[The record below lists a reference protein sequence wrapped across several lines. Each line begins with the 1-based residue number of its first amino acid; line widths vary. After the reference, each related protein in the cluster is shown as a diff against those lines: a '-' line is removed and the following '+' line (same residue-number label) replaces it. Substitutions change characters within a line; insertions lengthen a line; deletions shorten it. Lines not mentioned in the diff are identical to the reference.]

1 MKQRFI
7 KIPSAV
13 CGNLCKSV
21 AHFSF
26 STLMSNRFI
35 KSPFLC
41 VLLIL
46 LAARSN
52 SSAAEKTV
60 DDFRAAAAKANAVLT
75 IPDWEQTP
83 QAVEGSM
90 KHAIAKAN
98 AALDQIGSQDLSKV
112 TFKSTVVA
120 LDDATYQAGLAANK
134 ATIIKETNTNPAMRS
149 AGENAVK
156 AFQDWAVGIDYR
168 EDVYK
173 AIKAFAD
180 THPKLT
186 GEDEKLLRE
195 TLRDYR
201 RAGLELPPDQRK
213 EVEQLRK
220 ELSKLGTDFDSNVV
234 KATAPVMF
242 TKADLDG
249 LPDSFFA
256 SPGIKTGD
264 DVYTVMA
271 NVTWQFNTVE
281 ENAKSEA
288 TRKQLYVIR
297 ETLAKDT
304 NIPVLNQLLTL
315 RNKIALRLGYKS
327 WDDYQTEVKM
337 AKTGA
342 NAEKYINDLVTGS
355 QPKFDSELAEL
366 QKLKAAETND
376 PNAPIKVWDWRYYSN
391 QRNKQKYAIDKEA
404 LRVYFPFQKALDGMF
419 NIYQNIF
426 GLKFEKIAAPYK
438 WIDDLQLYL
447 VTDSATGEPL
457 GMFYLDMFPREGKFN
472 HFAQFDIISGK
483 LLPDGKY
490 QRPTVALLCNFPP
503 ATGDK
508 PSLLTHQDVETLFH
522 EFGHALHSIVTRAK
536 YGRFAGTHVPGDFV
550 EAPSQML
557 QNWVWDKKVLDTFAA
572 DYRDSSKK
580 IPAEIVKKMNDT
592 KLANAG
598 VLYRRQFAFASLDLA
613 LHDQHPED
621 ASYDC
626 VAISNPTLEKVF
638 LPIDPSTTFV
648 SYFGHLNGY
657 DAGYYG
663 YAWADAI
670 AADMATVFEKA
681 KDGYLDKQAGM
692 KLRREIYEPGDSRDV
707 NVSVEKFLGRKQS
720 VQPFLKKIGIG
731 PEEKKKAPAGP
742 S

>member
-1 MKQRFI
+1 MK
-7 KIPSAV
+7 
-13 CGNLCKSV
+13 NLCLSILFCAAVVDLSAGEPKS
-21 AHFSF
+21 
-26 STLMSNRFI
+26 
-35 KSPFLC
+35 
-41 VLLIL
+41 
-46 LAARSN
+46 
-52 SSAAEKTV
+52 V
-60 DDFRAAAAKANAVLT
+60 DDFRTAAAKANAVLT
-75 IPDWEQTP
+75 IPDWEQRP
-83 QAVEGSM
+83 EAVEASM
-90 KHAIAKAN
+90 KDAIAKAN
-98 AALDQIGSQDLSKV
+98 SALDQIGAQDLSKV

-120 LDDATYQAGLAANK
+120 LDDLTYRAGITANR
-134 ATIIKETNTNPAMRS
+134 ATIIKETNTNPAMRT

-156 AFQDWAVGIDYR
+156 AFQEWVVGIDYR

-186 GEDEKLLRE
+186 GEDEKLLKE

-201 RAGLELPPDQRK
+201 RAGLDLPPDQRK

-220 ELSKLGTDFDSNVV
+220 ELSKLGTDFDTNIV
-234 KATAPVMF
+234 KANAPVIF

-256 SPGIKTGD
+256 SPRIKTGD
-264 DVYTVMA
+264 DAYTVMA
-271 NVTWQFNTVE
+271 NITWQFMTVE

-288 TRKQLYVIR
+288 TRKQLYLIHD
-297 ETLAKDT
+297 TLAKDS
-304 NIPVLNQLLTL
+304 NVSVLNQMLAL

-327 WDDYQTEVKM
+327 WDDYQTEIKM
-337 AKTGA
+337 AKTGM
-342 NAEKYINDLVTGS
+342 NAEKYINDLVVGI
-355 QPKFDSELAEL
+355 QPKFDSEVAEL
-366 QKLKAAETND
+366 QKLKAADTND
-376 PNAPIKVWDWRYYSN
+376 PNAKIMVWDWRYYSN
-391 QRNKQKYAIDKEA
+391 QRNKQKYDVDKEA
-404 LRVYFPFQKALDGMF
+404 LRAYFPFQKVLDGMF

-426 GLKFEKIAAPYK
+426 GLRFEKIAAPYK

-447 VTDSATGEPL
+447 VTDSGAGEPL

-472 HFAQFDIISGK
+472 HFAEFEIVGGK

-503 ATGDK
+503 PNGDT
-508 PSLLTHQDVETLFH
+508 PSLMTHQDVETLFH
-522 EFGHALHSIVTRAK
+522 EFGHCLHTIVTRAK

-572 DYRDSSKK
+572 DYKEASKK
-580 IPAEIVKKMNDT
+580 IPAEIVKKMNDA

-598 VLYRRQFAFASLDLA
+598 VFYRRQFAFASLDLT
-613 LHDQHPED
+613 LHDQHAED
-621 ASYDC
+621 APYDC
-626 VAISNPTLEKVF
+626 VAISNPILEKVF

-681 KDGYLDKQAGM
+681 KDSYLDKQAGLR
-692 KLRREIYEPGDSRDV
+692 LRREIYEPGDSRDV
-707 NVSVEKFLGRKQS
+707 NTSIEKFLGRKQS
-720 VQPFLKKIGIG
+720 IQPFLKKIGIG
-731 PEEKKKAPAGP
+731 PQEKKKGPAGP
-742 S
+742 SQEGR

>member
-1 MKQRFI
+1 M
-7 KIPSAV
+7 
-13 CGNLCKSV
+13 
-21 AHFSF
+21 
-26 STLMSNRFI
+26 
-35 KSPFLC
+35 
-41 VLLIL
+41 
-46 LAARSN
+46 
-52 SSAAEKTV
+52 KTV
-60 DDFRAAAAKANAVLT
+60 DDFRAPAAKANAVLT

-83 QAVEGSM
+83 KAIEAAM
-90 KHAIAKAN
+90 KGAIAKAN
-98 AALDQIGSQDLSKV
+98 ASLDRIGAQDPGKV
-112 TFKSTVVA
+112 TFKSTAVA
-120 LDDATYQAGLAANK
+120 LDDVTYEAGLAANR
-134 ATIIKETNTNPAMRS
+134 ATIIKETNTNPAMRT
-149 AGENAVK
+149 AAENAVK

-180 THPKLT
+180 THPKLS
-186 GEDEKLLRE
+186 GEDEKLFTE

-213 EVEQLRK
+213 EVEELRK
-220 ELSKLGTDFDSNVV
+220 ELSKLGTDFDTNIVKSN
-234 KATAPVMF
+234 APVMF
-242 TKADLDG
+242 SKADLDG
-249 LPDSFFA
+249 LPESFFA

-271 NVTWQFNTVE
+271 NVTWQFNTVQ
-281 ENAKSEA
+281 ENAKNEA

-297 ETLAKDT
+297 ETLAKDA
-304 NIPVLNQLLTL
+304 NVSVLNQMLEL
-315 RNKIALRLGYKS
+315 RNEIALRLGYKS

-337 AKTGA
+337 AKTGT
-342 NAEKYINDLVTGS
+342 NAEKYINDLVAGI

-366 QKLKAAETND
+366 QKLKAADTND
-376 PNAPIKVWDWRYYSN
+376 PNAKIMVWDWRYYSN
-391 QRNKQKYAIDKEA
+391 QLNKQKYAVDKEA
-404 LRVYFPFQKALDGMF
+404 LRAYFPFQKVLDGMF
-419 NIYQNIF
+419 NIYQSIF
-426 GLKFEKIAAPYK
+426 GLKFEKIVAPHK

-483 LLPDGKY
+483 LLPNGKY

-503 ATGDK
+503 ANGDA
-508 PSLLTHQDVETLFH
+508 PSLMTHQDVETLFH

-572 DYRDSSKK
+572 DYRDPSKK
-580 IPAEIVKKMNDT
+580 IPAEIVKKLNEA

-613 LHDQHPED
+613 LHDPHPEEMP
-621 ASYDC
+621 YDS
-626 VAISNPTLEKVF
+626 VAISNPILEKVF

-707 NVSVEKFLGRKQS
+707 NESIEKFLGRKQS
-720 VQPFLKKIGIG
+720 IEPFLKKIGIG
-731 PEEKKKAPAGP
+731 TQDKKKAATGP
-742 S
+742 SQETK

>member
-1 MKQRFI
+1 MK
-7 KIPSAV
+7 SS
-13 CGNLCKSV
+13 L
-21 AHFSF
+21 
-26 STLMSNRFI
+26 
-35 KSPFLC
+35 LC
-41 VLLIL
+41 VLFIAATSSNL
-46 LAARSN
+46 LTAN
-52 SSAAEKTV
+52 LKTV

-83 QAVEGSM
+83 EAVVTSM
-90 KHAIAKAN
+90 KNAIAKAN
-98 AALDQIGSQDLSKV
+98 AALDQIGAQDLSKV
-112 TFKSTVVA
+112 TFKSTVIA

-134 ATIIKETNTNPAMRS
+134 ATIIKETNSSPAMRT

-156 AFQDWAVGIDYR
+156 AFQEWAVGIDYR

-173 AIKAFAD
+173 AIRAFAD
-180 THPKLT
+180 TYPKLT
-186 GEDEKLLRE
+186 GEDEKLLKE

-201 RAGLELPPDQRK
+201 RAGLELPPDQRR

-220 ELSKLGTDFDSNVV
+220 ELSKLGTDFDTNIV

-281 ENAKSEA
+281 ENAKREA
-288 TRKQLYVIR
+288 TRKQLYLIR

-304 NIPVLNQLLTL
+304 NVPVLNQMLAL

-342 NAEKYINDLVTGS
+342 NAEKYISDLVTGS
-355 QPKFDSELAEL
+355 QPKFDSEVAEL
-366 QKLKAAETND
+366 QKLKAADTND
-376 PNAPIKVWDWRYYSN
+376 PNAKIEVWDWRYYSN
-391 QRNKQKYAIDKEA
+391 QRNKQKYAVDKEA
-404 LRVYFPFQKALDGMF
+404 LRAYFPFQKALDGMF

-426 GLKFEKIAAPYK
+426 GLKFEKIVAPYK

-503 ATGDK
+503 ASADN

-522 EFGHALHSIVTRAK
+522 EFGHALHSIVTRPK

-572 DYRDSSKK
+572 DYRDPSRK
-580 IPAEIVKKMNDT
+580 IPAEIVKKMNDA
-592 KLANAG
+592 KLANAA
-598 VLYRRQFAFASLDLA
+598 VFYRRQFAFASLDLA
-613 LHDQHPED
+613 LHDPHPED
-621 ASYDC
+621 MPYDC
-626 VAISNPTLEKVF
+626 VAISNPILEKVF

-707 NVSVEKFLGRKQS
+707 NVSIEKFLGRKQS
-720 VQPFLKKIGIG
+720 IKPFLKKIGIG
-731 PEEKKKAPAGP
+731 PEDKKKAPAGP
-742 S
+742 SQEGR

>member
-1 MKQRFI
+1 MCPLDKRRWAPPRNRDQRF
-7 KIPSAV
+7 SA
-13 CGNLCKSV
+13 GF
-21 AHFSF
+21 AYA
-26 STLMSNRFI
+26 
-35 KSPFLC
+35 
-41 VLLIL
+41 
-46 LAARSN
+46 AARAYRCEPTSTTMK
-52 SSAAEKTV
+52 SSFLFLSFVFAVTSPSLPAAETKTV
-60 DDFRAAAAKANAVLT
+60 DDFRTAAAKANAVLT

-83 QAVEGSM
+83 KAVEAM
-90 KHAIAKAN
+90 MNDAIAKAN
-98 AALDQIGSQDLSKV
+98 KALDQIGSQDRKKV

-120 LDDATYQAGLAANK
+120 LDDLTYEAGLAANR
-134 ATIIKETNTNPAMRS
+134 ATIIKETNTNPEMRA

-180 THPKLT
+180 IHPKLT
-186 GEDEKLLRE
+186 GEDEKLLKE

-201 RAGLELPPDQRK
+201 RAGLDLPPDQRK

-220 ELSKLGTDFDSNVV
+220 ELSKLGTDFDGNIV

-281 ENAKSEA
+281 ENAKNEA

-304 NIPVLNQLLTL
+304 NVTVLNQMLVLPD
-315 RNKIALRLGYKS
+315 KIALRLGYKS
-327 WDDYQTEVKM
+327 WDDYQTEIKM
-337 AKTGA
+337 AKTGM

-366 QKLKAAETND
+366 QKLKAADTDD
-376 PNAPIKVWDWRYYSN
+376 PNARIMAWDWRYYSN
-391 QRNKQKYAIDKEA
+391 QRNKQKYDVDKEA
-404 LRVYFPFQKALDGMF
+404 LRAYFPFQRVLDGMF
-419 NIYQNIF
+419 NIYQSIF
-426 GLKFEKIAAPYK
+426 GLKFEKIVVPYN

-447 VTDSATGEPL
+447 VSDSGTGEPL
-457 GMFYLDMFPREGKFN
+457 GMFYLDVFPREGKFN

-536 YGRFAGTHVPGDFV
+536 SGRFAGTHVPGDFV

-557 QNWVWDKKVLDTFAA
+557 QNWVWDKKVLDTFAV

-580 IPAEIVKKMNDT
+580 IPAEIVKKMNDA

-613 LHDQHPED
+613 LHDVHPES
-621 ASYDC
+621 APYDC
-626 VAISNPTLEKVF
+626 VAVSNPILEKVF

-670 AADMATVFEKA
+670 AADMATVFE
-681 KDGYLDKQAGM
+681 
-692 KLRREIYEPGDSRDV
+692 
-707 NVSVEKFLGRKQS
+707 
-720 VQPFLKKIGIG
+720 
-731 PEEKKKAPAGP
+731 
-742 S
+742 